1 MAKHKSAITEGCF
14 SCQNMYVC
22 QKLPRS
28 CEKWKNSPK
37 SNTRPFARKPSIT
50 SMYLGYWCTYE
61 QVFCHSLT
69 VRTVAEPQQ
78 DWRSHLLS
86 TKNSTGD
93 ICQFLCNKKSINN
106 LLTWIYISGWLDP
119 SHLHKSSYSMRHR
132 ARWEAG
138 LRWVGRKQER
148 ETMSFPLPLP
158 ITDCI
163 LTLYYATCY
172 RVTLQHGI
180 QNWNSETRNQNPA
193 FEQPS
198 QMYT

>member
-1 MAKHKSAITEGCF
+1 MKKQPKKQYTPFCTKAFNYQYVPGLLMYIWTGVLPF
-14 SCQNMYVC
+14 SDC
-22 QKLPRS
+22 
-28 CEKWKNSPK
+28 KNS
-37 SNTRPFARKPSIT
+37 SWATTRLEVSSVI
-50 SMYLGYWCTYE
+50 Y
-61 QVFCHSLT
+61 
-69 VRTVAEPQQ
+69 
-78 DWRSHLLS
+78 
-86 TKNSTGD
+86 KNSTGD

-119 SHLHKSSYSMRHR
+119 SHLHKSWYSMRHR

-158 ITDCI
+158 ITNCI

-172 RVTLQHGI
+172 RITLQHGI

-198 QMYT
+198 QMYS